1 VHVMISAL
9 GFEQGGAGYWAVH
22 KAMLKHAVAWAK
34 RSGAIKRREVRAA
47 LAKVAVHEKA
57 ADLLCRREI
66 WADMEGVSNP
76 AYGPM
81 AKLFTTEWLERDAAS
96 IVEVAAPLSLIKG
109 IDPDLDKMELYM
121 RRGLGSTIHGG
132 TSEVH
137 RSLIAEKLLGM
148 PKSR

>member
-1 VHVMISAL
+1 
-9 GFEQGGAGYWAVH
+9 
-22 KAMLKHAVAWAK
+22 
-34 RSGAIKRREVRAA
+34 
-47 LAKVAVHEKA
+47 
-57 ADLLCRREI
+57 
-66 WADMEGVSNP
+66 MEGVSNP

-109 IDPDLDKMELYM
+109 TDPDLDKMELYM